1 MALLVCVPVCISG
14 MLCVDAAGND
24 HDPAPFFHPVDKL
37 VTVISLVSQNQLTV
51 QGKRF
56 QQRLGHTDIIT
67 VSAGEHA
74 GLSRCHHHHLFR
86 TVHEFLLY
94 GNELPPGVG
103 QGPAATVVSALRQ
116 GVLLILLLYLMEAL
130 FQLDGPPLAS
140 RSSAWGVLCGFFG
153 GRGGPSF
160 ALPPLAR
167 CQTRD
172 LLERLGKVAAG
183 TKTQSNRDG
192 VDALPFAYLFS

>member
-1 MALLVCVPVCISG
+1 M
-14 MLCVDAAGND
+14 
-24 HDPAPFFHPVDKL
+24 
-37 VTVISLVSQNQLTV
+37 
-51 QGKRF
+51 
-56 QQRLGHTDIIT
+56 
-67 VSAGEHA
+67 
-74 GLSRCHHHHLFR
+74 
-86 TVHEFLLY
+86 
-94 GNELPPGVG
+94 
-103 QGPAATVVSALRQ
+103 SALRQ

-130 FQLDGPPLAS
+130 FQLDGPPLAHVATDICS
-140 RSSAWGVLCGFFG
+140 IFISVGWLCGFFG